1 MLEADVYEPMSNWM
15 KTKFGLEWSKTT
27 HENPCIVVHDEGERA
42 EVDICLGKHKKN
54 QLELTDVIHVK
65 TKDNLQ
71 HKKDRYELLGKA
83 GLTLSGAKKV
93 WLGIEKSTYQSII
106 HGLSKDLGIIT
117 YEEKGNNTV
126 SFTVKKDAK
135 EVIPKF
141 DKDTQELINQKFGKI
156 VETSQS
162 VFVCSMFKDNW
173 DICKKHKLWGVPET
187 SSAAIS
193 AIKRSKPGD
202 IILFRIN
209 KGPDYIAM
217 WMITSKPF
225 EDKNGGPWKFENS
238 NESRN
243 FLWQVK
249 MHPLLTEEFQNP
261 VKLRYTSKGM
271 DEETKITTK
280 SYMSGMVEITNSQF
294 RIISKKLIDSNLSQL
309 N

>member
-1 MLEADVYEPMSNWM
+1 MSNWM
-15 KTKFGLEWSKTT
+15 KTKFQLEWSKIT
-27 HENPCIVVHDEGERA
+27 HENPCVIVDEEGETA
-42 EVDICLGKHKKN
+42 EVDIILGKHKKN
-54 QLELTDVIHVK
+54 QLEITDVIHVK

-93 WLGIEKSTYQSII
+93 WLCIEKSTYTSVI
-106 HGLSKDLGIIT
+106 HGLAEELGIIT
-117 YEEKGNNTV
+117 YEEKGNNAAV
-126 SFTVKKDAK
+126 GFTVKKDAK
-135 EVIPKF
+135 EVTPKF

-162 VFVCSMFKDNW
+162 IFVCSMFKDNW
-173 DICKKHKLWGVPET
+173 DICKRHKLWGVPET

-217 WMITSKPF
+217 WMITSKSF
-225 EDKNGGPWKFENS
+225 EDKKGGPWKRENLD
-238 NESRN
+238 EGRN
-243 FLWQVK
+243 FVWQVK
-249 MHPLLTEEFQNP
+249 MHPLLVDEFENP
-261 VKLRYTSKGM
+261 VKLKYKSKGI
-271 DEETKITTK
+271 DEETRITTK
-280 SYMSGMVEITNSQF
+280 SYMSGMVEITNSQY
-294 RIISKKLIDSNLSQL
+294 RIISKKLIDANLSQL